1 MPQRCPLCTLHVF
14 VANLPPRHQQ
24 HNADGTGESKWPQS
38 PLCLC
43 GETPTPSVPS
53 VPLWCT
59 YHPATGNTPGE
70 ESMPQRYIP
79 LRPPCRCGTPTTLSP
94 ETRRRRKACR
104 SATSLYAIRAAVV
117 HLPPCHR
124 KHAGGGKHAAALHP
138 SMPSVPLWCTYHPAT
153 GNTPEEESL
162 PQRYIPL
169 CHPCRCG
176 APTTLP
182 PETRRGRKACRSA
195 TSLCAIRAA
204 VVHLP
209 PCHRKHAGGGKHAAA
224 LHPSMPSVPL
234 WCTYHPATGN
244 TPGEE
249 SMPQRYIPLR
259 PPCRCGTP
267 TTLSPE
273 TRRGRKTCRST
284 TSLCALCVSV
294 VHLRKHNEEERS
306 PLPTSRSL

>member
-79 LRPPCRCGTPTTLSP
+79 LRPPCRCGTAYNIP
-94 ETRRRRKACR
+94 RRGAVVK
-104 SATSLYAIRAAVV
+104 ATSLCALRAAVV

-138 SMPSVPLWCTYHPAT
+138 SVLSVSLWCTFGSTTKKNAPPCPHHAASDSTSTSIVRANRRSSGVGSFVPICTVSGPSKGALAT
-153 GNTPEEESL
+153 TVT
-162 PQRYIPL
+162 R
-169 CHPCRCG
+169 
-176 APTTLP
+176 APGTSP
-182 PETRRGRKACRSA
+182 RSA
-195 TSLCAIRAA
+195 RYRNRSAA
-204 VVHLP
+204 
-209 PCHRKHAGGGKHAAA
+209 
-224 LHPSMPSVPL
+224 
-234 WCTYHPATGN
+234 
-244 TPGEE
+244 
-249 SMPQRYIPLR
+249 
-259 PPCRCGTP
+259 
-267 TTLSPE
+267 
-273 TRRGRKTCRST
+273 
-284 TSLCALCVSV
+284 
-294 VHLRKHNEEERS
+294 
-306 PLPTSRSL
+306 